1 MQSNVIGG
9 AGWTC
14 WTLIVVMML
23 SLVCVY
29 LRIII
34 VHIESC
40 LFGCVCVFV
49 CVCLF
54 VRLFIYIFVLYIET
68 HTQTPNTYVMLHIID
83 F

>member
-23 SLVCVY
+23 SLVCRVFAHHY
-29 LRIII
+29 YAYRKLFVRL
-34 VHIESC
+34 C
-40 LFGCVCVFV
+40 L

-54 VRLFIYIFVLYIET
+54 VRSFVYLFVLYIET
-68 HTQTPNTYVMLHIID
+68 HTH
-83 F
+83 